1 MSRIRLL
8 YPLSAALATALAV
21 SACKKPEEP
30 MPPPAPTTTEPAP
43 APMTP
48 PAAATPTASVTA
60 LDLGNSVGP
69 DNRVTAPATTFAPK
83 DTIYASV
90 ATRTVDM
97 SNHPVLGDHPVLG
110 RLAAKWTFQDGQ
122 TVHEES
128 RELNLT
134 GDGTTT
140 FQISKP
146 DGFPA
151 GRYKVE
157 ISLDG
162 SVVQSKEFEVK

>member
-1 MSRIRLL
+1 MSRTRLL
-8 YPLSAALATALAV
+8 YPLSVALATALV
-21 SACKKPEEP
+21 LTACKKPEP
-30 MPPPAPTTTEPAP
+30 TPPPAPPATSEPT
-43 APMTP
+43 PMTP
-48 PAAATPTASVTA
+48 PAAAATATVTS
-60 LDLGNSVGP
+60 LELGNAVGA
-69 DNRVTAPATTFAPK
+69 DNRVAAPATTFAPK

-90 ATRTVDM
+90 TTRTSDAMATV
-97 SNHPVLGDHPVLG
+97 PGK
-110 RLAAKWTFQDGQ
+110 LAARWTFQDGQ

-128 RELNLT
+128 RDLSIT

-140 FQISKP
+140 AFQVSKP
-146 DGFPA
+146 DGFPV

>member
-1 MSRIRLL
+1 MSRNRLL
-8 YPLSAALATALAV
+8 YPLSAALAAALVV
-21 SACKKPEEP
+21 SACKKPEAT
-30 MPPPAPTTTEPAP
+30 PPPAPAATEPAP

-48 PAAATPTASVTA
+48 PAATTPTASVTA

-83 DTIYASV
+83 DTIYAAV

-128 RELNLT
+128 RDLNLT
-134 GDGTTT
+134 GDGTTA

-146 DGFPA
+146 DGFPP

>member
-1 MSRIRLL
+1 MSRTRLL
-8 YPLSAALATALAV
+8 YPLSAALAAALV
-21 SACKKPEEP
+21 LSACKKPE
-30 MPPPAPTTTEPAP
+30 PAP
-43 APMTP
+43 APTP
-48 PAAATPTASVTA
+48 PATAPEPTPIAAPAAATASVTA
-60 LDLGNSVGP
+60 LDLGNSVGA
-69 DNRVTAPATTFAPK
+69 DNRVAAPASTFAPR
-83 DTIYASV
+83 DTIYAAV
-90 ATRTVDM
+90 TTRTSDAAA
-97 SNHPVLGDHPVLG
+97 PVPGKLT
-110 RLAAKWTFQDGQ
+110 AKWTFQDGQ

-128 RELNLT
+128 RDLNLT
-134 GDGTTT
+134 GDGVTA

>member
-1 MSRIRLL
+1 MSRNRLL
-8 YPLSAALATALAV
+8 YPLSAALATALV
-21 SACKKPEEP
+21 LSACKKPEP
-30 MPPPAPTTTEPAP
+30 VPPPAPAATEPAP

-48 PAAATPTASVTA
+48 PPAAAASASVTTVE
-60 LDLGNSVGP
+60 LGNSVGA
-69 DNRVTAPATTFAPK
+69 DSRVAAPATTFAPK
-83 DTIYASV
+83 DTIFASV
-90 ATRTVDM
+90 ATRTSDAAATVPGKL
-97 SNHPVLGDHPVLG
+97 S
-110 RLAAKWTFQDGQ
+110 AKWTFQDGQ

-128 RELNLT
+128 RDLNLT
-134 GDGTTT
+134 GENFTA

-162 SVVQSKEFEVK
+162 SVVQSKDFEVK

>member
-8 YPLSAALATALAV
+8 SPLTAALAAALV
-21 SACKKPEEP
+21 LSACKKPEP
-30 MPPPAPTTTEPAP
+30 APPPAPASTAPEPAP
-43 APMTP
+43 ITP
-48 PAAATPTASVTA
+48 AAPAAATATVTA
-60 LDLGNSVGP
+60 LDLGNSVGA
-69 DNRVTAPATTFAPK
+69 DNRVAAPASTFAPK

-90 ATRTVDM
+90 ATRTSDAAATV
-97 SNHPVLGDHPVLG
+97 PGKLG
-110 RLAAKWTFQDGQ
+110 AKWSFQDGQ

-128 RELNLT
+128 RDLNLT
-134 GDGTTT
+134 GDGTTA

-162 SVVQSKEFEVK
+162 AVVQSKEFEVK

>member
-1 MSRIRLL
+1 MSRNRLL
-8 YPLSAALATALAV
+8 YPLSAALATVLAV
-21 SACKKPEEP
+21 SACKKSEEP
-30 MPPPAPTTTEPAP
+30 TPPPAATTAPEPAP
-43 APMTP
+43 ITTP
-48 PAAATPTASVTA
+48 AATPTASVTA
-60 LDLGNSVGP
+60 VDLGNAVGA
-69 DNRVTAPATTFAPK
+69 DNRVTTPATTFAPK
-83 DTIYASV
+83 DTIYAAV
-90 ATRTVDM
+90 TTRTSDSAATV
-97 SNHPVLGDHPVLG
+97 PGKLGA
-110 RLAAKWTFQDGQ
+110 RWTFQDGQ

-128 RELNLT
+128 RDANLT

-146 DGFPA
+146 DGFPP

>member
-1 MSRIRLL
+1 MSRTRLL
-8 YPLSAALATALAV
+8 YPLSAALATALV
-21 SACKKPEEP
+21 LTACKKPEP
-30 MPPPAPTTTEPAP
+30 TPPPAPPATSEPT
-43 APMTP
+43 PMTP
-48 PAAATPTASVTA
+48 PAAAAAASVTA
-60 LDLGNSVGP
+60 IDLGNAVGA
-69 DNRVTAPATTFAPK
+69 DNRVAAPATTFAPK

-90 ATRTVDM
+90 TTRTSDAMATV
-97 SNHPVLGDHPVLG
+97 PGK
-110 RLAAKWTFQDGQ
+110 LAARWTFQDGQ

-128 RELNLT
+128 RDLSIT

-140 FQISKP
+140 AFQVSKP
-146 DGFPA
+146 DGFPV

>member
-8 YPLSAALATALAV
+8 TPLTAALAATLAL

-30 MPPPAPTTTEPAP
+30 VAPPAPAPASTTPEP

-48 PAAATPTASVTA
+48 AAPVAPTAAVTA
-60 LDLGNSVGP
+60 VDLGNSVGT
-69 DNRVTAPATTFAPK
+69 DNRVAAPASTFAPK

-90 ATRTVDM
+90 STRTSDAAATV
-97 SNHPVLGDHPVLG
+97 PGKLG
-110 RLAAKWTFQDGQ
+110 AKWTFQDGQ

-128 RELNLT
+128 RDANLT
-134 GDGTTT
+134 GDGTTA

-162 SVVQSKEFEVK
+162 AVVQSKEFEVK